1 MTTFV
6 STIVLVCTR
15 DQVQFSCRV
24 GSCKGSLLLRTFV
37 ALQGVDPAKPPPT
50 LAHAFR
56 TRGTVEGSI
65 AIRNLTDMLESD
77 TELTRFTAAKVQ

>member
-1 MTTFV
+1 M
-6 STIVLVCTR
+6 
-15 DQVQFSCRV
+15 
-24 GSCKGSLLLRTFV
+24 
-37 ALQGVDPAKPPPT
+37 

-77 TELTRFTAAKVQ
+77 TELTRFTAAKVH